1 VRDAAAVE
9 APTKGVLNEGDRKDA
24 KGGVARLLSH
34 PLGRL
39 LFGAPVDSLR
49 ARAAA
54 GETVTD
60 ADVLEAWREVQQLC
74 REHRTRG

>member
-1 VRDAAAVE
+1 VVVE
-9 APTKGVLNEGDRKDA
+9 APVAGVLNEGDRRDA
-24 KGGVARLLSH
+24 RGGAARPLTH

-54 GETVTD
+54 GESLSD
-60 ADVLEAWREVQQLC
+60 AVVLESWREVRRLH
-74 REHRTRG
+74 REYEARR